1 MPVCSSTAVLITA
14 LFLLVLEGNTSFPK
28 GIIAQ
33 QLRSSREMGQ
43 MNGPLHLKNS
53 QNELFW
59 RIIGL
64 ENMCSKEK
72 CHFPSSF

>member
-53 QNELFW
+53 
-59 RIIGL
+59 
-64 ENMCSKEK
+64 
-72 CHFPSSF
+72 